1 MDMTNQLPYCNHCGA
16 QQLKPDARFCHAC
29 GRPAPVM
36 PVKTP
41 EPPIL
46 AASQSRRLNAWWL
59 LPLLLLAAVAL
70 VFAAWEPARTQ
81 IVALLAAGDRLVIT
95 PPTSGARSIPL
106 NIDVTPSATPTAS
119 VVSAPTATPTYT
131 PTPTPTPTSH
141 ALSTPMN
148 IDIAPSATPTASV
161 VSTPTATPTYT
172 PPPTAAPTAT
182 PVCRIAVDGRF
193 QALWGQ
199 QRARLGCATKQAVRS
214 DAATERFERGRM
226 VWRQSND
233 LIYVLYDDG
242 DWTAYPDIYQ
252 EGAPE
257 PGGFQPPEG
266 LYVPVR
272 GFGAIWRTK
281 LGGAGARIGWATQGE
296 YGLPGVFQDFEK
308 GLMLEIEGKVY
319 LLGDNG
325 RRWLAP

>member
-95 PPTSGARSIPL
+95 PPTS
-106 NIDVTPSATPTAS
+106 
-119 VVSAPTATPTYT
+119 
-131 PTPTPTPTSH
+131 H

-148 IDIAPSATPTASV
+148 IDIPPSATPTASV